1 MRKKAEIS
9 VFGIVQGVGF
19 RPFVYRTAT
28 NLGLKGY
35 VRNMG
40 TRVDILVEGEERGI
54 QKLIDAVSVAT
65 PLARVDDVRVKW
77 TDNRNEF
84 SKFQIL
90 PSAAKGT
97 DGFIPPDVATC
108 DACLEDIYANT
119 RYQNYWA
126 TSCVDCGP
134 RFTVLETLPYDRDNT
149 SMVDF
154 PMCPDCE
161 KEYTT
166 PLDRRYH
173 AQTIACQT
181 CGPSLTLYDSKLN
194 ELSEGNPIITTAK
207 LLKDEKIVAIKGIGG
222 FHLAALLSQSDRLR
236 AMLRRKSQPF
246 AIMATLDMARKL
258 AHASDE
264 EEKLL
269 TSRQRPIA
277 LLRKREPFPY
287 ESVAPGIH
295 TIGIMLPYTGLH
307 HLLFEHMDE
316 PLIMT
321 SANRSDEPMTKDNE
335 DAYSRL
341 KEIADYYLVHNRRI
355 VNRCDDSVVRV
366 VMRPSFIRMSR
377 GYAPTSIPVDIKS
390 DLNVLALG
398 PELMSTVTIYRS
410 GHCYI
415 SQHVG
420 NITNPRALAYI
431 EETAK
436 KLVKLTQTKI
446 DVIAHDLHPT
456 FLSTGL
462 ARDMAAEFNVP
473 TFPVQHHQAHIASLA
488 GFDEVIGIAADGV
501 GYGSDGTVWGGEIFT
516 DSRRV
521 GGLLPVD
528 MPGGDLATYYPS
540 RMVAG
545 ILYSIY
551 EEDELKNILRECWLP
566 HGEREIEIIL
576 RQLETGTNVIKT
588 SSTGRVLDAAAA
600 LLGICYERTY
610 EGEPAT
616 KLESAAIDGDPLAIE
631 VPVNIIKTDDG
642 RSVLDTRHIL
652 GRVVTAKRE
661 RRKIGDI
668 AAAVQHAIAIG
679 FARMAM
685 DAAHD
690 AGIKTIGMSG
700 GVAYNLAIVKTIKD
714 EVESEGYK
722 FITNEKVPCGDGGI
736 SFGQAI
742 LTARHY
748 DND

>member
-1 MRKKAEIS
+1 MKKRAEIS
-9 VFGIVQGVGF
+9 VFGIAQGVGF
-19 RPFVYRTAT
+19 RPFVYRAAT
-28 NLGLKGY
+28 DLGLKGY

-40 TRVDILVEGEERGI
+40 TRVDILVEGEEKSI
-54 QKLIDAVSVAT
+54 QKLIDAVSIAT

-77 TDNRNEF
+77 MDSHNEF
-84 SKFQIL
+84 DRFQIF

-108 DACLEDIYANT
+108 DACLGDIYANT
-119 RYQNYWA
+119 RYRNYWA

-134 RFTVLETLPYDRDNT
+134 RFTVLEMLPYDRNET

-161 KEYTT
+161 KEYTA

-173 AQTIACQT
+173 AQAIACRT
-181 CGPSLTLYDSKLN
+181 CGPSLTLHDSRLN
-194 ELSEGNPIITTAK
+194 ELGDPIKTAAD
-207 LLKDEKIVAIKGIGG
+207 LLKNEKIVAIKGIGG

-236 AMLRRKSQPF
+236 TLLGRKSQPF
-246 AIMATLDMARKL
+246 AVMATLDMAKKL
-258 AHASDE
+258 AHVSDE
-264 EEKLL
+264 EGKLL
-269 TSRQRPIA
+269 ISRQRPIV

-287 ESVAPGIH
+287 ESVAPGLH

-321 SANRSDEPMTKDNE
+321 SANRPDEPMTKDNE

-341 KEIADYYLVHNRRI
+341 KGIAEYYLVHNRRI

-366 VMRPSFIRMSR
+366 VMHPSFIRMSR
-377 GYAPTSIPVDIKS
+377 GYAPTSIPVDVKS

-398 PELMSTVTIYRS
+398 PELTSTVTIYRN

-420 NITNPRALAYI
+420 NVTNPGALAYL
-431 EETAK
+431 EDTAR

-446 DVIAHDLHPT
+446 DIIAHDLHPI
-456 FLSTGL
+456 FLSTVL
-462 ARDMAAEFNVP
+462 AKDMAAEFEVP
-473 TFPVQHHQAHIASLA
+473 TFAVQHHQAHVASLMDP
-488 GFDEVIGIAADGV
+488 GDIIGIAADGV
-501 GYGSDGTVWGGEIFT
+501 GYGSDGTVWGGEIFA
-516 DSRRV
+516 DFQRV

-545 ILYSIY
+545 ILHSLYK
-551 EEDELKNILRECWLP
+551 EEELKNVLRECWLP
-566 HGEREIEIIL
+566 HGEREIQVVL
-576 RQLETGTNVIKT
+576 RQLERGTNVIQT

-610 EGEPAT
+610 EGEPAM
-616 KLESAAIDGDPLAIE
+616 KLESAAIDGNALAIAM
-631 VPVNIIKTDDG
+631 PVKIVKAQDG
-642 RSVLDTRHIL
+642 RSVLDTKHIL
-652 GRVVTAKRE
+652 DRVVIAKRE
-661 RRKIGDI
+661 RKKIRDI
-668 AAAVQHAIAIG
+668 AAAVQRAIAIG
-679 FARMAM
+679 FAQMAM
-685 DAAHD
+685 EAASNT
-690 AGIKTIGMSG
+690 GIDTIGISG
-700 GVAYNLAIVKTIKD
+700 GVAYNSAIVKTIKD
-714 EVESEGYK
+714 EVTSEGYK
-722 FITNEKVPCGDGGI
+722 FVTNEKVPCGDGGI

-742 LTARHY
+742 LTARNY

>member
-1 MRKKAEIS
+1 MKKRAEIS

-19 RPFVYRTAT
+19 RPFVYRAAT
-28 NLGLKGY
+28 ELGLKGY

-40 TRVDILVEGEERGI
+40 TRVDILVEGEEKNI

-65 PLARVDDVRVKW
+65 PLARVDDVQVKW
-77 TDNRNEF
+77 MDNRNEF
-84 SKFQIL
+84 TKFQIL
-90 PSAAKGT
+90 TSAAKGT

-108 DACLEDIYANT
+108 DACLKDIYANT
-119 RYQNYWA
+119 RYHDYWA

-134 RFTVLETLPYDRDNT
+134 RFTVLGTLPYDRNET

-154 PMCPDCE
+154 PMCPNCE
-161 KEYTT
+161 KEYTN

-181 CGPSLTLYDSKLN
+181 CGPSLTLYDAGFR
-194 ELSEGNPIITTAK
+194 ELSDPIKTAAD
-207 LLKDEKIVAIKGIGG
+207 LLKNEKIVAIKGIGG

-236 AMLRRKSQPF
+236 NLLGRRSQPF
-246 AIMATLDMARKL
+246 AIMATLDMTRKL
-258 AHASDE
+258 AHISDE
-264 EEKLL
+264 EQRLL
-269 TSRQRPIA
+269 TSRQRPIV

-287 ESVAPGIH
+287 ESVAPGLH

-307 HLLFEHMDE
+307 HLLFEYMDE

-321 SANRSDEPMTKDNE
+321 SANRPDEPMTKDND

-341 KEIADYYLVHNRRI
+341 KGIAEYYLVHNRRI
-355 VNRCDDSVVRV
+355 VNRCDDSVMRV
-366 VMRPSFIRMSR
+366 VIYPSFIRMSR
-377 GYAPTSIPVDIKS
+377 GYAPTSIPVDVKS

-398 PELMSTVTIYRS
+398 PELTSTVTIYRN

-420 NITNPRALAYI
+420 NVTNSGALAYL
-431 EETAK
+431 EETAR

-446 DVIAHDLHPT
+446 DVIAHDLHPL
-456 FLSTGL
+456 FLSTVL
-462 ARDMAAEFNVP
+462 AKDMAAEFEVP
-473 TFPVQHHQAHIASLA
+473 VFAVQHHQAHIASLA
-488 GFDEVIGIAADGV
+488 SSEDVIGIAADGI
-501 GYGSDGTVWGGEIFT
+501 GYGSDGAVWGGEIFA
-516 DSRRV
+516 DFKRV

-545 ILYSIY
+545 ILHSFY
-551 EEDELKNILRECWLP
+551 EEDELRDVLRKCWLP
-566 HGEREIEIIL
+566 HGEREISIIL
-576 RQLETGTNVIKT
+576 RQLETGTNVIQT

-600 LLGICYERTY
+600 LLGICHERTY
-610 EGEPAT
+610 EGEPAMR
-616 KLESAAIDGDPLAIE
+616 LESAAINGNPLAIE
-631 VPVNIIKTDDG
+631 MPVNIVKAQDG

-652 GRVVTAKRE
+652 DGVVSAKRGH
-661 RRKIGDI
+661 RKTQDI
-668 AAAVQHAIAIG
+668 AASVQRAIAIG
-679 FARMAM
+679 FARLAM

-690 AGIKTIGMSG
+690 TGINTIGMSG
-700 GVAYNLAIVKTIKD
+700 GVAYNSAIVKTIKD
-714 EVESEGYK
+714 EVTSEGYK